1 MLRTAAL
8 GVRCSMITVVI
19 YGFEG
24 KFKGKSEYDFNFP
37 EIDDIH
43 KCMLFLKQ
51 ENDELNFD
59 FATSEIT
66 KFGFSDLVDLRGNP
80 IRVEVLNTDGFKR
93 FMPFYEESLEE
104 GSSLVYYPNT

>member
-1 MLRTAAL
+1 
-8 GVRCSMITVVI
+8 MITVVI

-24 KFKGKSEYDFNFP
+24 KFTGKSEYDYTFP
-37 EIDDIH
+37 EINNIH

-66 KFGFSDLVDLRGNP
+66 KFGFSDLIGLRGNS
-80 IRVEVLNTDGFKR
+80 IRVEALNTEGAKKFV
-93 FMPFYEESLEE
+93 PYYEEALEE

>member
-1 MLRTAAL
+1 
-8 GVRCSMITVVI
+8 MITVVI

-24 KFKGKSEYDFNFP
+24 KFNGKSEYDYAFP
-37 EIDDIH
+37 KIGDIH

-59 FATSEIT
+59 FATSEIS
-66 KFGFSDLVDLRGNP
+66 KFGFSDLVDLKANA

-93 FMPFYEESLEE
+93 FAPFYEEALEE

>member
-1 MLRTAAL
+1 M

-24 KFKGKSEYDFNFP
+24 KFKGKSEYDYTFP

-51 ENDELNFD
+51 DNDELNFD
-59 FATSEIT
+59 FATSEIR
-66 KFGFSDLVDLRGNP
+66 KFGFSDLVGLRGNP
-80 IRVEVLNTDGFKR
+80 IRVDVLNTDGFKR
-93 FMPFYEESLEE
+93 FAPFYEEALEE